1 MTWSSPWD
9 GGDRRVLAVVLAMVA
24 CWDLLALAF
33 ELALEPSSGLPHPSA
48 PAWLLAIA
56 ESSFAVIVVASIG
69 VAAAIAYARERLA
82 IASALVVLVCSG
94 VLVEAAAARGPG
106 PYRARF
112 FIGAMLLGAVI
123 GRVWARIA
131 KDDERR
137 AAEAGAVAM
146 LAATWL
152 GAATSKLGG
161 AGIGWADATTLRAVA
176 LAHAPVD
183 GSTPTAWLAHAPGAA
198 RAFAIATVIV
208 QAVAL
213 LHPWTKTLRA
223 ITAIA
228 LIGFHVGVA
237 VFAGIGY
244 WEPVVLLLAFSLPWP
259 RWLPRLRMPD
269 EAYAPIAVAR
279 AHAIVAALL
288 AVIVALA
295 WLIPWRS
302 YTDLHHRP
310 RSLADGA
317 SVARESLATLGPIA
331 VGDRLA
337 GDWRI
342 DAIAREPTR
351 AMVVLRHGEDRRA
364 VLWVSPRLGDAPG
377 SPFDR
382 THVRLAYEGRDATAL
397 TPAARELGARLD
409 AAANSPADVAAW
421 LAR

>member
-1 MTWSSPWD
+1 MIWSSPWD
-9 GGDRRVLAVVLAMVA
+9 GGDRRVLAIVLSAVA
-24 CWDLLALAF
+24 CWDLLTLAV
-33 ELALEPSSGLPHPSA
+33 ELTLEPASGLPHPGA
-48 PAWLLAIA
+48 PSWLLAR
-56 ESSFAVIVVASIG
+56 SSFAVIAVALLGVV
-69 VAAAIAYARERLA
+69 AAIAHARERFP
-82 IASALVVLVCSG
+82 IASALVVLACSG
-94 VLVEAAAARGPG
+94 VLAEAAAARGPG

-146 LAATWL
+146 LAATWV

-161 AGIGWADATTLRAVA
+161 AGMGWADATTLRAVA

-183 GSTPTAWLAHAPGAA
+183 ASTPTAWLAHAPGAA

-208 QAVAL
+208 QAGAL
-213 LHPWTKTLRA
+213 LHPWTKMLRA

-259 RWLPRLRMPD
+259 RWIPRLRVDD
-269 EAYAPIAVAR
+269 ESHAPVAFAR

-295 WLIPWRS
+295 WLVPWRR

-310 RSLADGA
+310 RGLEGGA
-317 SVARESLATLGPIA
+317 SMARESIETLGPIA
-331 VGDRLA
+331 IGDRLA

-342 DAIAREPTR
+342 DALAREPTR
-351 AMVVLRHGEDRRA
+351 AMVVLRHAQGRRA
-364 VLWVSPRLGDAPG
+364 VLWISPRIGDAPG

-382 THVRLAYEGRDATAL
+382 THVRIAYEGSDATAL
-397 TPAARELGARLD
+397 APAARELGDHLD
-409 AAANSPADVAAW
+409 AAASTPADVAAW
-421 LAR
+421 LAQ